1 VEPEGVVKAFSC
13 YKRFHND
20 THERQHMKFGTSA
33 LDFSILPYQDGVNP
47 PVTKPN
53 PAFLKEIGEEG
64 MRALLD
70 RFYMGL
76 FESPIK
82 SLFPHS
88 KEAMQ
93 KAGQTSADFF
103 IQICGGTAYF
113 NQNRGAPQMRGR
125 HAPFAITPHAR
136 LHWLVTFE
144 EALQPIVEQKLSSEA
159 NIQSFWN
166 YINVF
171 SLWMINTPEH

>member
-1 VEPEGVVKAFSC
+1 
-13 YKRFHND
+13 
-20 THERQHMKFGTSA
+20 MKFSTSS
-33 LDFSILPYQDGVNP
+33 LDFSILPYQEGINP

-53 PAFLKEIGEEG
+53 PAFLTDIGEEG
-64 MRALLD
+64 MRDLLD

-76 FESPIK
+76 YESPIRDIF
-82 SLFPHS
+82 SLD
-88 KEAMQ
+88 KEGMKIAAQ
-93 KAGQTSADFF
+93 HSADFF
-103 IQICGGTAYF
+103 IQICGGPDYF

-125 HAPFAITPHAR
+125 HAPFRITPTAR

-144 EALQPIVEQKLSSEA
+144 EALQPIIGQKQSSQE

-171 SLWMINTPEH
+171 SLWMINSRD

>member
-1 VEPEGVVKAFSC
+1 M
-13 YKRFHND
+13 N
-20 THERQHMKFGTSA
+20 FGTSS
-33 LDFSILPYQDGVNP
+33 LDFSILPYTEGVNP

-53 PAFLKEIGEEG
+53 PSFLTDITEQG
-64 MRALLD
+64 MRDLLD

-82 SLFPHS
+82 DIFPLN
-88 KEAMQ
+88 KEEM
-93 KAGQTSADFF
+93 KIAGQHSADFF
-103 IQICGGTAYF
+103 IQICGGPQYF

-125 HAPFAITPHAR
+125 HAPFRITPNAR

-144 EALQPIVEQKLSSEA
+144 EALQPIIKEKLSSEE

-166 YINVF
+166 YLNVF
-171 SLWMINTPEH
+171 SQWMVNSKD

>member
-1 VEPEGVVKAFSC
+1 MNFS
-13 YKRFHND
+13 
-20 THERQHMKFGTSA
+20 SSS
-33 LDFSILPYQDGVNP
+33 LDFSILPYEEGVNP

-53 PAFLKEIGEEG
+53 PGFLTDIGEEG

-82 SLFPHS
+82 GIFPDDIEEM
-88 KEAMQ
+88 K
-93 KAGQTSADFF
+93 KAAQHSADFF
-103 IQICGGTAYF
+103 IQICGGPTYF

-125 HAPFAITPHAR
+125 HAPFPISPNAR

-144 EALQPIVEQKLSSEA
+144 EALQPIIEQKLSSEE

-171 SLWMINTPEH
+171 SLWMINTRD

>member
-1 VEPEGVVKAFSC
+1 MNFS
-13 YKRFHND
+13 
-20 THERQHMKFGTSA
+20 TST
-33 LDFSILPYQDGVNP
+33 LDFSILPYQEGVNP

-53 PAFLKEIGEEG
+53 PAFLTDVGEEG
-64 MRALLD
+64 MRDLLD

-82 SLFPHS
+82 DIFPLEK
-88 KEAMQ
+88 KEMIIAAQ
-93 KAGQTSADFF
+93 HSADFF
-103 IQICGGTAYF
+103 IQICGGPQYF

-125 HAPFAITPHAR
+125 HAPFHITPHAR

-144 EALQPIVEQKLSSEA
+144 EALQPIIEQKLSSEE

-166 YINVF
+166 YLNIF
-171 SLWMINTPEH
+171 SQWMINSKD

>member
-1 VEPEGVVKAFSC
+1 MNFS
-13 YKRFHND
+13 
-20 THERQHMKFGTSA
+20 SSS
-33 LDFSILPYQDGVNP
+33 LDFSILPYQEGVNP

-53 PAFLKEIGEEG
+53 PGFLTDIGEEG

-82 SLFPHS
+82 GIFPHD
-88 KEAMQ
+88 KEEMK
-93 KAGQTSADFF
+93 KAAQHSADFF
-103 IQICGGTAYF
+103 IQICGGPTYF

-125 HAPFAITPHAR
+125 HAPFPITPNAR

-144 EALQPIVEQKLSSEA
+144 EALQPIIEQKLSSEE

-171 SLWMINTPEH
+171 SIWMINTRD

>member
-1 VEPEGVVKAFSC
+1 MNFS
-13 YKRFHND
+13 
-20 THERQHMKFGTSA
+20 TTS
-33 LDFSILPYQDGVNP
+33 LDFSILPYQEGMSP

-53 PAFLKEIGEEG
+53 QGFLADIGEEG

-76 FESPIK
+76 FESPINEM
-82 SLFPHS
+82 FP
-88 KEAMQ
+88 KDIEEMK
-93 KAGQTSADFF
+93 KAAQTSADFF
-103 IQICGGTAYF
+103 IQICGGPDYF

-144 EALQPIVEQKLSSEA
+144 EALQPIIEQKLSSEE

-171 SLWMINTPEH
+171 SLWMINTKEH

>member
-1 VEPEGVVKAFSC
+1 M
-13 YKRFHND
+13 
-20 THERQHMKFGTSA
+20 TFGTSA
-33 LDFSILPYQDGVNP
+33 LDFSILPYTEGVNP

-53 PAFLKEIGEEG
+53 PSFLTEITEQG
-64 MRALLD
+64 MRDLLD

-82 SLFPHS
+82 DIFPLD
-88 KEAMQ
+88 KDEM
-93 KAGQTSADFF
+93 KIAGQHSADFF
-103 IQICGGTAYF
+103 IQICAGPQYF

-125 HAPFAITPHAR
+125 HAPFRITPNAR

-144 EALQPIVEQKLSSEA
+144 EALQPIIKDKISAKE

-166 YINVF
+166 YLNVF
-171 SLWMINTPEH
+171 SQWMINSKD